1 MIHRRSSRV
10 LLIVAAFAL
19 FLVPV
24 AAIAAGGFT
33 DVDDDS
39 VFKGDIAWLAD
50 AGVTK
55 GCNPPANDK
64 FCPEANVTR
73 EQMSAFMHRLAV
85 NKVVDAATAVKAE
98 HATTADSATSA
109 VAADTAVEAGNADT
123 LDGKDSSAFV
133 EHGDIVMATDGHNWT
148 AWGTNV
154 PSSLV
159 NWMTFTVASAD
170 GDLGIGLSAPTS
182 VDGIEYGLKSVE
194 VCASPVS
201 GGYITRTTV
210 YGTTAGPS
218 WVYLAAEDTDRTVN
232 ECYTVTVNM
241 PAPYG
246 AGIGLELA
254 GGASGE
260 VLAYSVRSTWTP
272 VTDLPAPL
280 GVTDSSGDHNNR

>member
-1 MIHRRSSRV
+1 V

-39 VFKGDIAWLAD
+39 VFLAD
-50 AGVTK
+50 IQWMKDTGVTK
-55 GCNPPANDK
+55 GCNPPTNDR
-64 FCPEANVTR
+64 FCPEGNVTR

-109 VAADTAVEAGNADT
+109 VTADTAVEADNADT

-148 AWGTNV
+148 AWGTLSG
-154 PSSLV
+154 PSTV
-159 NWMTFTVASAD
+159 DNWMGYTRASSD

-182 VDGIEYGLKSVE
+182 VGGIEYGLKSVE
-194 VCASPVS
+194 ICIALSS
-201 GGYITRTTV
+201 GGFISGTDI
-210 YGTTAGPS
+210 YGSTAVPS
-218 WVYLAAEDTDRTVN
+218 VPNLASDGTDRTAN
-232 ECYTVTVNM
+232 GCYTVTVNK

-246 AGIGLELA
+246 AGIGITLA
-254 GGASGE
+254 GGAGGQVE
-260 VLAYSVRSTWTP
+260 VHGVRSTWTP
-272 VTDLPAPL
+272 VADLSVSA
-280 GVTDSSGDHNNR
+280 GVTDSSGGHNNG